1 MATVETIKT
10 LVPAP
15 VEMPRGAL
23 WAATAAL
30 WIWHGVRRIAG
41 RRRVQRI
48 APTSRRAR
56 LREQPCGT

>member
-1 MATVETIKT
+1 MADIETIKT

-30 WIWHGVRRIAG
+30 WIWNGVRRIAA

-48 APTSRRAR
+48 SPPSRRTR